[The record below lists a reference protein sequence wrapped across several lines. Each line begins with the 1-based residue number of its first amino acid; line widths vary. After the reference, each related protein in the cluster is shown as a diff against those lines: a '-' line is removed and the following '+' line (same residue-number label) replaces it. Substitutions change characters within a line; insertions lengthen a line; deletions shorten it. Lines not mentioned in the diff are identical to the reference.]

1 MRQAHLDGCNLIGR
15 RKLLGLATGALLAAP
30 TTGWSASLPDAALP
44 VQRLE
49 DALLAA
55 MKAGRQTP
63 FSQRYATLDPVV
75 AQTFDLDTVLQAS
88 IGLRWDNLT
97 PEQKRQ
103 LSNAFR
109 RYTVS
114 SYTGNFD
121 SYSGQTFR
129 ITPDL
134 RNVGARV
141 IVQSYIVPA
150 DGTPKE
156 LSYVMR
162 QDLSGWKAVDVLAD
176 GSISRVAVQRSD
188 FRGLLDSGG
197 APALVAGL
205 ERKVSNL
212 TNGAPA

>member
-1 MRQAHLDGCNLIGR
+1 MRQTDIDGFNPIGR
-15 RKLLGLATGALLAAP
+15 RKLLGLATGALLAVPASA
-30 TTGWSASLPDAALP
+30 WSASLPDAALP
-44 VQRLE
+44 IRRLE

-63 FSQRYATLDPVV
+63 FVQRYAMLDPVV
-75 AQTFDLDTVLQAS
+75 AQTFDLEAVLQAS
-88 IGLRWDNLT
+88 IGLRWDSLT
-97 PEQKRQ
+97 PEQRTR
-103 LSNAFR
+103 LSDAFR

-134 RNVGARV
+134 RNVGNRV
-141 IVQSYIVPA
+141 IVQSYIVPT
-150 DGTPKE
+150 DGAPKE

-162 QDLSGWKAVDVLAD
+162 QGPSGWKAVDVLAD

-188 FRGLLDSGG
+188 FRSLLDNGG

-205 ERKVSNL
+205 ERKVANL

>member
-63 FSQRYATLDPVV
+63 FSQRYATRSWPRP
-75 AQTFDLDTVLQAS
+75 S
-88 IGLRWDNLT
+88 ISTLCCRLPSGWDNLA